1 MYNRTSVTEH
11 KRKPV
16 CPRPTKLRLKAE
28 EPRCPP
34 DCLEEE
40 RKERY
45 ARLKAC
51 APPGFHMVL
60 EKIIR
65 LHVDIDC
72 PPLPLL
78 FFALSFPSIPFLS
91 ICPHFPFHAHSV
103 FPFLFSSCPF
113 HVLLSPFLFPSP
125 LFVLFH
131 PFLFSYHL
139 FLFPSVPFLLR
150 RIHLVKGYRASN

>member
-1 MYNRTSVTEH
+1 MPTGLSGRGEERAIRTSEGVRSAWIPHGAGEDH
-11 KRKPV
+11 QV
-16 CPRPTKLRLKAE
+16 ACWHRLS
-28 EPRCPP
+28 PSTPS
-34 DCLEEE
+34 
-40 RKERY
+40 
-45 ARLKAC
+45 
-51 APPGFHMVL
+51 
-60 EKIIR
+60 
-65 LHVDIDC
+65 
-72 PPLPLL
+72 

-139 FLFPSVPFLLR
+139 FLFPSVPFFF
-150 RIHLVKGYRASN
+150 VASVSWRATGRVTEYSVAGMEATWRWEGF

>member
-78 FFALSFPSIPFLS
+78 SSP
-91 ICPHFPFHAHSV
+91 
-103 FPFLFSSCPF
+103 FPFLPSPSFPFVPISLSMLTLFSPSSSRLALSTFFSPPF
-113 HVLLSPFLFPSP
+113 YFPPPYLFCFTHSSSLTISSSFLPFLFFSSHPSREG
-125 LFVLFH
+125 LQ
-131 PFLFSYHL
+131 
-139 FLFPSVPFLLR
+139 
-150 RIHLVKGYRASN
+150 GE